1 MIDIVRRVR
10 SARGAVARAEMS
22 GAAAI
27 APLRAD
33 QRKAALVLWQGLW
46 RGGRSINAAYFRWK
60 FEDNPVPTPNPVQAA
75 SVGDKIVG
83 LVAAHGSRWEHDG
96 REVNV
101 ACVGDLI
108 VAPDYR
114 GSDVFARLLDATA
127 DQLADDGYDL
137 AFDFASGRYV
147 PYMMLR
153 GWKGIGAIPTAQAHN
168 GSGKVELDDDM
179 PPARS
184 WPWHRPFRRLAGDDG
199 IEVSTEPKPAAM
211 ASLVQRL
218 GPTNRIRGVRDDRF
232 LRWRFANPLAGYRF
246 LYAGGAELDG
256 YLVLGFFRPAASRGH
271 VFVVDIEATSVEVR
285 TALLTCAL
293 GAGFPTLTTW
303 PGTTDEDQAWC
314 ESLGF
319 TIERPTGRSLTDI
332 DLPTVLVKQLGGP
345 SDQLADQAAGIGA
358 STIDRLDGWDPRPV
372 YFDEI

>member
-1 MIDIVRRVR
+1 MIDVVRRGR
-10 SARGAVARAEMS
+10 WARGAGSDVGLS
-22 GAAAI
+22 GTAVI
-27 APLRAD
+27 APLRID
-33 QRKAALVLWQGLW
+33 QRKAALALWQGLW
-46 RGGRSINAAYFRWK
+46 RGGRSTNAEYFRWK

-96 REVNV
+96 QEINV

-114 GSDVFARLLDATA
+114 GSDVFGRLLDATKY
-127 DQLADDGYDL
+127 QLAADGYDL

-153 GWKGIGAIPTAQAHN
+153 GWKGIGAIPTAHACH
-168 GSGKVELDDDM
+168 GSIKDAKVDT

-184 WPWHRPFRRLAGDDG
+184 WPWQRPFRRLSGGDG
-199 IEVSTEPKPAAM
+199 IEVGTESRPAAM

-218 GPTNRIRGVRDDRF
+218 GPTSRIRGVRDERF
-232 LRWRFANPLAGYRF
+232 LEWRFANPLADYRF
-246 LYAGGAELDG
+246 LYAGGRELDG
-256 YLVLGFFRPAASRGH
+256 YLVLGFFRPAASQGH
-271 VFVVDIEATSVEVR
+271 VYVVDIEATSVEVR
-285 TALLTCAL
+285 SALLRCAL
-293 GAGFPTLTTW
+293 GAGFSTLTIW
-303 PGTTDEDQAWC
+303 PGTTDENQAWC

-319 TIERPTGRSLTDI
+319 MVERPTGRSLTDI
-332 DLPTVLVKQLGGP
+332 DFPTVLVKQLGGS
-345 SDQLADQAAGIGA
+345 SDRSADQGA
-358 STIDRLDGWDPRPV
+358 EPDLSAIDRLDGWDPRPV